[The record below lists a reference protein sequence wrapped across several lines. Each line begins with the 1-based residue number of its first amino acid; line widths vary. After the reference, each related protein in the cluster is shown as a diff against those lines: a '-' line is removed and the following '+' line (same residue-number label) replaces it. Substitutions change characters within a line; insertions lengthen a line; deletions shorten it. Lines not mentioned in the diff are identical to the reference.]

1 VEYDA
6 RQALECARAES
17 PDVFLLDIGLPDVNG
32 NELARLIRAQPQT
45 AHAVLIAVTGYS
57 QERDRKNAMEAGF
70 QHYLVKPVDPA
81 KLVVLLAGMAWAG
94 GRVPPVAC

>member
-1 VEYDA
+1 M
-6 RQALECARAES
+6 
-17 PDVFLLDIGLPDVNG
+17 
-32 NELARLIRAQPQT
+32 
-45 AHAVLIAVTGYS
+45 LIAVTGYS

-81 KLVVLLAGMAWAG
+81 KLVGLLAGMAWAG